1 MKKIIVLFTILFVAF
16 HAFAQENVVRVE
28 RRLLQPPVGKSLL
41 CLTARVTPLAER
53 LRNLKARGLHLAA
66 GDLHELARAAHPA
79 RAVVVAEADQR
90 VELSLRGRD
99 AIASEEVVELGLV
112 GRDLAAKKRLRLLL
126 GDAVGVIVGAALRA
140 VADVPLAVRAVLLRA
155 EALFLFK
162 LAESRAARAHRR
174 TARQRR
180 DTQLHRKAQREQ
192 QRKRRFLP
200 CDVSHSLLSFS
211 AREHKRSSASEFC
224 PQYTIGLHK
233 NQPEFDRFYANIPR
247 SANFGKARDILTSAR
262 QRVRSGC
269 RRSIRPPRCRGGRA
283 QSDPPR

>member
-1 MKKIIVLFTILFVAF
+1 MLPWQAAASPITSEVDGNCVRPTNRRQSGSEDRSKSNRLDTKNSRHSIPQAAQLFKRPTAN
-16 HAFAQENVVRVE
+16 AGVE
-28 RRLLQPPVGKSLL
+28 GDSPRLSL
-41 CLTARVTPLAER
+41 
-53 LRNLKARGLHLAA
+53 
-66 GDLHELARAAHPA
+66 GDLKGVFSSEREYPLWLPFPCAAQGKPTLHNAGEP
-79 RAVVVAEADQR
+79 
-90 VELSLRGRD
+90 
-99 AIASEEVVELGLV
+99 
-112 GRDLAAKKRLRLLL
+112 
-126 GDAVGVIVGAALRA
+126 
-140 VADVPLAVRAVLLRA
+140 
-155 EALFLFK
+155 LFLFLSFHLRK
-162 LAESRAARAHRR
+162 LFLLELAESRAARAHRR

-211 AREHKRSSASEFC
+211 AREHKRSAASEFC

-283 QSDPPR
+283 RSDPPR